1 MVNGVQGETAEIIT
15 KHNIGLNF
23 EPENADELFH
33 SISRLASDSDLHGE
47 LSRNSKLSAIGY
59 SRQKLAKK
67 MLKLLQSIPNAENG

>member
-33 SISRLASDSDLHGE
+33 SISRLASTVTYTASYPE
-47 LSRNSKLSAIGY
+47 IANSVRLLLQAE
-59 SRQKLAKK
+59 ACKK